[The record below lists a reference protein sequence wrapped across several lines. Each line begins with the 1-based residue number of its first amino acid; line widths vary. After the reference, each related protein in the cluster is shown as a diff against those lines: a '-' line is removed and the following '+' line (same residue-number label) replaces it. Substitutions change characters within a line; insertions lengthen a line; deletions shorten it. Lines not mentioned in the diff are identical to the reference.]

1 MRHRSEPGTYC
12 WYRQKHLHKSFLAKD
27 RMLNELIR
35 KSDESSATLFE
46 EASDVGGK
54 MCPIDYV
61 FVRITMK

>member
-1 MRHRSEPGTYC
+1 
-12 WYRQKHLHKSFLAKD
+12 
-27 RMLNELIR
+27 MLNELIR

-54 MCPIDYV
+54 MCPIDYI